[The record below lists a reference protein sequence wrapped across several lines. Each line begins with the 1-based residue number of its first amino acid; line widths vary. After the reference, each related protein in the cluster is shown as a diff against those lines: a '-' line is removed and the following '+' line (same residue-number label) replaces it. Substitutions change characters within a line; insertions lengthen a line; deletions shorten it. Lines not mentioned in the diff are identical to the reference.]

1 MDYWYSAPPDDLID
15 PFCTERQTAYAAE
28 WNAEYIY
35 TPQALVNGL
44 QILEYAATNGSAA
57 RYAVEAALARDVDV
71 GVTVWLQSDPD
82 DDPLELRYEVLDGPD
97 DARLLVAVVERAIV
111 HQVTGGE
118 NAGETLTHD
127 NVWRAIE
134 VVDDPDEGGLSIDLP
149 PDAVRGECSVIAWVQ
164 DQDDLEI
171 VGATQTHL
179 AQ

>member
-1 MDYWYSAPPDDLID
+1 VDYWYSAPTDDLMD

-44 QILEYAATNGSAA
+44 QSLEYAATNESAA
-57 RYAVEAALARDVDV
+57 RYAVQTALAREVEV
-71 GVTVWLQSDPD
+71 GVTVWLLSDPD

-97 DARLLVAVVERAIV
+97 DAQLLVAVVERGIV
-111 HQVTGGE
+111 HSITGGE
-118 NAGETLTHD
+118 NAGEVLTHD

-134 VVDDPDEGGLSIDLP
+134 VVEDPHEGEISIDLP
-149 PDAVRGECSVIAWVQ
+149 GDAVRDRCSVIAWVQ
-164 DQDDLEI
+164 DGDDLEI

-179 AQ
+179 AE